1 MGREASTDTAEP
13 TGHPPEHLAGGD
25 AMFPHV
31 GRLSRGY
38 EPDEVDLFFARARL
52 AYEGPLDASMHAD
65 EVRNASFDLVRAGY
79 TPSVVDRA
87 LDRLEA
93 AFYRRERAAFVALN
107 GMAEWRART
116 ERLLHT
122 LQPRAARP
130 AGVRFARP
138 AHGPGY
144 RAMDVD
150 ALVDRV
156 VARFASGGSLTSD
169 EVRAANFRSA
179 RGQGAYAEGPVDAYL
194 DRALQVLLAVE

>member
-1 MGREASTDTAEP
+1 MSREASTDSKES
-13 TGHPPEHLAGGD
+13 TGHLPEEVEGGD

-31 GRLSRGY
+31 GRWSRGY
-38 EPDEVDLFFARARL
+38 EPDQVDLFFARARI
-52 AYEGPLDASMHAD
+52 AYEGPLEASMPAD
-65 EVRNASFDLVRAGY
+65 EVRNTSFDLTRGGY
-79 TPSVVDRA
+79 TPSVVDDA
-87 LDRLEA
+87 MDRLEA

-107 GMAEWRART
+107 GMGEWKART

-144 RAMDVD
+144 RAADVD
-150 ALVDRV
+150 ALVDRII
-156 VARFASGGSLTSD
+156 ARFASDAPLTSD
-169 EVRAANFRSA
+169 EIRAASFGNA
-179 RGQGAYAEGPVDAYL
+179 RGRAAYAEGPVDAYL